1 MENPERE
8 TYAIFREKGRKIFV
22 DRLSILGP
30 MIATIVS
37 ETPICIVGFLTLL
50 ITKGI
55 FDWNLAILLSIGVL
69 LGVL

>member
-1 MENPERE
+1 
-8 TYAIFREKGRKIFV
+8 
-22 DRLSILGP
+22 

-55 FDWNLAILLSIGVL
+55 FDWNLAILLSIRSFTWSFVVVANSISSGSL
-69 LGVL
+69 RLGD

>member
-1 MENPERE
+1 
-8 TYAIFREKGRKIFV
+8 
-22 DRLSILGP
+22 